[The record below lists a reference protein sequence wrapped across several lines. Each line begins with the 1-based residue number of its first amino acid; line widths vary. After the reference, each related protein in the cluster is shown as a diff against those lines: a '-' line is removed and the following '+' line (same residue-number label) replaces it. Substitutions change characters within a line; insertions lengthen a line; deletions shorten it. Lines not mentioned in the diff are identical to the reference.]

1 MSDQKIRLYTMLY
14 RLCLLPIFVCFP
26 LSSSINAQT
35 DSLSIFLC
43 TGNTSGSMEQ
53 QHSGKPQPKLV
64 YGYIDGKKTSC
75 MTEYELRVAWANASL
90 ARETIKAAK
99 KRPWDAVYHGEK
111 NLAHADLRGFDLKDI
126 DLSGADLTN
135 ALLESADLRGANLEN
150 AYCKNADFSG
160 ADLSS
165 ANLRGVFFHRANLRT
180 VKGLTMENL
189 PSVATLY
196 EAHMEDQLLKMIQ
209 EISDKLKNPKNNWNR
224 VIYPTP
230 GGTASSK

>member
-1 MSDQKIRLYTMLY
+1 
-14 RLCLLPIFVCFP
+14 
-26 LSSSINAQT
+26 
-35 DSLSIFLC
+35 
-43 TGNTSGSMEQ
+43 
-53 QHSGKPQPKLV
+53 
-64 YGYIDGKKTSC
+64 
-75 MTEYELRVAWANASL
+75 MTEYELRVAWANARL
-90 ARETIKAAK
+90 AKENKNAAK

-135 ALLESADLRGANLEN
+135 ALLESADLRGANLKNARLTGANLEN

-165 ANLRGVFFHRANLRT
+165 ANLRGAFFQRANLRT
-180 VKGLTMENL
+180 AKGLTMENL

-196 EAHMEDQLLKMIQ
+196 EARMEDQLLKMIQ
-209 EISDKLKNPKNNWNR
+209 ETCSDKLKNPKNNWNR